1 MIFRDKKVL
10 PIQLTQNQEIN
21 CREQNISI
29 DLFILYQT
37 VNTFGDSL

>member
-10 PIQLTQNQEIN
+10 PIKLTQKQEIN

-37 VNTFGDSL
+37 VNAFGDSL